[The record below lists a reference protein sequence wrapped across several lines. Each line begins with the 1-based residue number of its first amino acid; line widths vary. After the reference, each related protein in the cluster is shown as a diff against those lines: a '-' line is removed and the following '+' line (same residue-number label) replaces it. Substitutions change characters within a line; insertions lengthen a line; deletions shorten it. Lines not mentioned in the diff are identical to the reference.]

1 MEIKYDVKTTAV
13 GKFVQQFL
21 DNNSSFVIMNEK
33 IRPNL
38 SDMVVEHS
46 VGELSADI
54 VVGDVLKVGRTEM
67 EIVKVG
73 ADVNKNIREEG
84 HCTVVVNA
92 DGTMPGQ
99 VIVKS
104 KIPPRLRIGNEITFY
119 SK

>member
-1 MEIKYDVKTTAV
+1 MEVKYEVKTTAV

-21 DNNSSFVIMNEK
+21 DNNNSFVLMNEG

-38 SDMVVEHS
+38 SDMVVEHT

-54 VVGDVLKVGRTEM
+54 VVGDILKVGRTEM
-67 EIVKVG
+67 EVVKVG
-73 ADVNKNIREEG
+73 SDANKNIREEG
-84 HCTVVVNA
+84 HCTIVVNA

-99 VIVKS
+99 IIVKS